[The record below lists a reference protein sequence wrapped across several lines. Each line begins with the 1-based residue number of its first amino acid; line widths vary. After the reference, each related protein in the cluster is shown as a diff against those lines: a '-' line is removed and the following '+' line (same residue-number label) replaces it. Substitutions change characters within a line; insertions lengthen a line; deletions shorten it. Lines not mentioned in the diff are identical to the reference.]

1 MKPVRQVV
9 DPFLE
14 SFADTLGRNVQEFSQ
29 MALTASAPA
38 DLGSRCTVFMNS
50 KVKQLQ
56 KEGASVADISAGLAL
71 SVILNAIYKVIKLRS
86 ADELGKKIV
95 VQGGTFLNDAV
106 LRSFEK
112 ITGREVIRPDL
123 AGLMGAYGCAL
134 LAKEKWDGETISTIT
149 SADKLHNFAVQTFHR
164 RCGICENHCP
174 VTINK
179 FADKRTFITGNRC
192 ERGAGKQKHKSIYP
206 NLVEEKYD
214 RLFNRVA

>member
-1 MKPVRQVV
+1 MKRVRQVV
-9 DPFLE
+9 DHFLE

-29 MALTASAPA
+29 MALTAPAPA

-71 SVILNAIYKVIKLRS
+71 SVITNAIYKVIKLRS

-134 LAKEKWDGETISTIT
+134 LAKEKWDGETMFN
-149 SADKLHNFAVQTFHR
+149 DN
-164 RCGICENHCP
+164 ICRQ
-174 VTINK
+174 
-179 FADKRTFITGNRC
+179 A
-192 ERGAGKQKHKSIYP
+192 S
-206 NLVEEKYD
+206 
-214 RLFNRVA
+214 